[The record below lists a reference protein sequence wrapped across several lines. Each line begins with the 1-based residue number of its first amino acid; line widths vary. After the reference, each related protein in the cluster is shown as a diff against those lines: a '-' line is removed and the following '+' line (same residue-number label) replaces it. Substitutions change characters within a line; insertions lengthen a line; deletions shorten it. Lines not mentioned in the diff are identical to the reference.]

1 MMSEHQKINDAI
13 ARLIGAQAIELIC
26 AQHKIEEL
34 QRTIAERE
42 DEAAALVEKAR
53 NAMGIKA
60 ETA

>member
-34 QRTIAERE
+34 QRAVAVDLSEARTDMKSDVNATITEVP
-42 DEAAALVEKAR
+42 D
-53 NAMGIKA
+53 
-60 ETA
+60 